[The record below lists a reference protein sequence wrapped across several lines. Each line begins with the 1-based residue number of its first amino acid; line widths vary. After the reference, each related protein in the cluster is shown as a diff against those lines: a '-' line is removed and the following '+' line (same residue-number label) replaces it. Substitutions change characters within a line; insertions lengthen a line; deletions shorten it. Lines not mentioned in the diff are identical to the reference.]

1 MATFNIPFKRFV
13 VARSS
18 VLKNVLSRSEEFTS
32 SVNFEADFS
41 KRFDGGLGEFMPDK
55 MEEMKDDGA
64 GTVDHVDGD
73 EPVDITDENAS
84 DVKADEL
91 TRADAADG
99 IRNKKKNMKEE
110 MFEIQNM

>member
-1 MATFNIPFKRFV
+1 M
-13 VARSS
+13 
-18 VLKNVLSRSEEFTS
+18 SRSEELTS

-64 GTVDHVDGD
+64 GAVDYADGGD
-73 EPVDITDENAS
+73 PVDITDDNAS
-84 DVKADEL
+84 DVKPDGLA
-91 TRADAADG
+91 RADANG
-99 IRNKKKNMKEE
+99 IIKKKKNMKEE

>member
-1 MATFNIPFKRFV
+1 MATFNKGFKIFV

-55 MEEMKDDGA
+55 MEEMKDKSDA
-64 GTVDHVDGD
+64 VDYADGD
-73 EPVDITDENAS
+73 NPVDITDENAS

-99 IRNKKKNMKEE
+99 IRKKKKNMKEE

>member
-1 MATFNIPFKRFV
+1 MYRFLP
-13 VARSS
+13 SS

-55 MEEMKDDGA
+55 MEEMKDDGK
-64 GTVDHVDGD
+64 GTVDYADGD
-73 EPVDITDENAS
+73 DPVDITDESAS
-84 DVKADEL
+84 DVKSDEL
-91 TRADAADG
+91 ARADTDG
-99 IRNKKKNMKEE
+99 VAKKKKNMKEE

>member
-1 MATFNIPFKRFV
+1 MATFNKGFKIFV

-64 GTVDHVDGD
+64 GNVDHVDGD

-91 TRADAADG
+91 TRADADG
-99 IRNKKKNMKEE
+99 IRKKKKNMKEE

>member
-1 MATFNIPFKRFV
+1 MAIAHFDVKFSLG
-13 VARSS
+13 SS

-55 MEEMKDDGA
+55 MEEMKDGGGEGA
-64 GTVDHVDGD
+64 SDHGD
-73 EPVDITDENAS
+73 SPVDITDEDAS
-84 DVKADEL
+84 DVTPDALARTDAAAADEN
-91 TRADAADG
+91 AK
-99 IRNKKKNMKEE
+99 KKKNMKEE

>member
-1 MATFNIPFKRFV
+1 MSNV
-13 VARSS
+13 SLGSS

-55 MEEMKDDGA
+55 MEEMKDGGEGA
-64 GTVDHVDGD
+64 SDYGD
-73 EPVDITDENAS
+73 NPVDITDEDAS
-84 DVKADEL
+84 DVKLDELARSDAEAAADES
-91 TRADAADG
+91 AK
-99 IRNKKKNMKEE
+99 KKKNMKEE

>member
-1 MATFNIPFKRFV
+1 MELKFEMFFSAH
-13 VARSS
+13 SS

-55 MEEMKDDGA
+55 MEEMKGDKSDAVDYADG
-64 GTVDHVDGD
+64 GN
-73 EPVDITDENAS
+73 PVDITDENAS
-84 DVKADEL
+84 DVKPDEL
-91 TRADAADG
+91 ARSDAEG
-99 IRNKKKNMKEE
+99 LTKKKKNMKEE